1 MLTISSWIVTI
12 LLKSLLRI
20 LITLLTKTIFKA
32 FRTSDHDLQVH
43 DVKEKI
49 VSFTGRE
56 VDEMA
61 EDEKTST
68 KNSDSD
74 DDYLE
79 YADDETPEDETPE
92 NETPEDETP
101 EDEYAY
107 DETPEDETP
116 EDEYADDETPEDETH
131 DDIATVEALDNGM

>member
-1 MLTISSWIVTI
+1 MVPNFIDKKI
-12 LLKSLLRI
+12 
-20 LITLLTKTIFKA
+20 IFKA

-68 KNSDSD
+68 KNSESE

-79 YADDETPEDETPE
+79 YADDETQEDETPE
-92 NETPEDETP
+92 
-101 EDEYAY
+101 

-116 EDEYADDETPEDETH
+116 EDEYDETPEDETPE